1 MKDNFEKFL
10 NQIDKLG
17 GDSRQLVFEKP
28 ASFSDILEILQDFV
42 VSSKAKNIRIELNK
56 NNWGELP
63 EVLKT
68 IKL

>member
-1 MKDNFEKFL
+1 MD
-10 NQIDKLG
+10 
-17 GDSRQLVFEKP
+17 P
-28 ASFSDILEILQDFV
+28 DILEILQDFI
-42 VSSKAKNIRIELNK
+42 VSAKVKNIRIELNK